1 MKTAKFL
8 TAVFSAAAITALSVS
23 CNKDNTTPGG
33 GDPGTGET
41 QTLTLSQSSIDV
53 KAGESATV
61 EITSGNGGYTVK
73 TADAE
78 TATASVEGTT
88 ITVNGIKAGSTMIT
102 VMDAAKQAK
111 PLQVK
116 VTKSGTNAIPTDVL
130 YDIEVFSSE
139 TGASY
144 APEWVDWQPTLT
156 KNVKGTYIASILDI
170 KNGATNASSYK
181 SGAAVTEF
189 MANPTI
195 DEGVIL
201 LGGYIADGTSP
212 DYDYSCPAVM
222 ITNNDDASHPGC
234 KVVTVIA
241 SCLGGYLRWE
251 DGKYVSRP
259 GTAWYDPSDGSI
271 TLKDCSGELYWGGEP
286 PLTWKFNYNRKYTP
300 VK

>member
-1 MKTAKFL
+1 MKKAKFL
-8 TAVFSAAAITALSVS
+8 SVAFSVAAIATLFVS
-23 CNKDNTTPGG
+23 CNKEGTGSG
-33 GDPGTGET
+33 SESGTGET
-41 QTLTLSQSSIDV
+41 QTLTLSQSSVDV
-53 KAGESATV
+53 KVGESSTV

-73 TADAE
+73 SADAE
-78 TATASVEGTT
+78 TATASVEGST

-116 VTKSGTNAIPTDVL
+116 VTKSGSNAIPTDVL

-144 APEWVDWQPTLT
+144 APGWTDWEPTLT
-156 KNVKGTYIASILDI
+156 SRVTGTFIASLLDI
-170 KNGATNASSYK
+170 NNGTMNASQYK
-181 SGAAVTEF
+181 NDDAVNEF
-189 MANPTI
+189 MADPTI

-201 LGGYIADGTSP
+201 LGGYIADGSSP
-212 DYDYSCPAVM
+212 DYGYSSPAVQ
-222 ITNNDDASHPGC
+222 ITNNDDPSHPGC

-241 SCLGGYLRWE
+241 SCLGGYLGWE

-271 TLKDCSGELYWGGEP
+271 TLKDCYGELYWGGAKQ
-286 PLTWKFNYNRKYTP
+286 LTWKFNYNRKYTP
-300 VK
+300 AN